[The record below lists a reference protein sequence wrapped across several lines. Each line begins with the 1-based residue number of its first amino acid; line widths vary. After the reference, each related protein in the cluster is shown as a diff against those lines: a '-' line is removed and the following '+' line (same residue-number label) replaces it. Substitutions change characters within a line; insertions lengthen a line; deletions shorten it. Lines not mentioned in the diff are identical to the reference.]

1 LQLFDGVSTWQILIV
16 IAANDKRIYLHI
28 PIQAHRLTLN
38 PIVGGVFGRV
48 FLDLKRTVQN
58 TVGTGGYTLEMFG
71 IDTD

>member
-1 LQLFDGVSTWQILIV
+1 LQLFDGVSTRQILVV
-16 IAANDKRIYLHI
+16 IAADNECIYLYV

-48 FLDLKRTVQN
+48 LLDLKRTVQN